1 MGEETDG
8 NFIFPYLLFLL
19 FLLPKFSKINLYP
32 IIYAKNDILKVI
44 LKWGYLG
51 EWELVFSSR

>member
-8 NFIFPYLLFLL
+8 NFIFPYL
-19 FLLPKFSKINLYP
+19 FLLPKFSKMNLYP